1 MNKKYPILEITEGDK
16 KRGVFFKRLCI
27 CLGICN
33 TAFFA
38 LYDRSENKLANGIA
52 MGVFTG
58 VLVIQELCITS
69 KSKLMQLTQFT
80 FAILVLSPMLE
91 TDLSIEISS
100 ILRQLRGM
108 IIIMFGLVTDQTIVM
123 IIALHIT
130 LINEAYSIYL

>member
-1 MNKKYPILEITEGDK
+1 M
-16 KRGVFFKRLCI
+16 
-27 CLGICN
+27 
-33 TAFFA
+33 FFA

-58 VLVIQELCITS
+58 VLVLQELFITN